1 MHRQF
6 GHSTS
11 EKLKKLIKSSN
22 IDDRE
27 LLEIID
33 TIDNKCQVCMKYKKT
48 KLRPSVGFS
57 LSKDFNDVVA
67 VDLKP
72 TNGIHILHIIDHAT
86 RFSAAAVVK
95 SKRKEE
101 IVDAFIKHWIAI
113 FGAPGKILSDNGGE
127 FNNDLFRELGE
138 QFNIVIMSTPAES
151 PWSNG
156 IVERH
161 NAVLGKMVHK
171 LMLDEKRFPID
182 VIVAWSVS
190 AKNALNTCY
199 GYSPNQL
206 VFGRNPNFP
215 SNLTNNPPAM
225 EDITYSELV
234 SKHLCAMHEARKAFI
249 EAESNDKLRR
259 ALKTK
264 TRVTTGISYDLGD
277 LVYYKRKDSEKW
289 KGPGKVIGKEN
300 KQLLVKHGGHYIC
313 VHPCS
318 LQLIHNGNSACECDE
333 SNSSQNYIDNTIEKK
348 VGKNEN
354 IALESDDDND
364 FYPISNVPSN
374 ISSNDDIEDLT
385 SSLNDL
391 SIQSCNNENATVSA
405 SNTKGVD
412 NPTIEHNILPKVKS
426 KIIYFNPDS
435 ESWNEA
441 LVLGR
446 AGKCKGKNKTWF
458 NLKDITADKHISV
471 DFNQIK
477 GWKNLEE
484 DVLIAD
490 SSDNVEILEAKQAEL
505 RNWTTHNVY
514 EEVDDN
520 DQKVIS
526 LRWVLS
532 QKYKDSGIVYKARLV
547 ARGFEEEH
555 LNELRKDSPTCCK
568 VSFCL
573 VVSIIATNMWT
584 IHSVDVKSAFLQG
597 K

>member
-1 MHRQF
+1 
-6 GHSTS
+6 
-11 EKLKKLIKSSN
+11 
-22 IDDRE
+22 
-27 LLEIID
+27 
-33 TIDNKCQVCMKYKKT
+33 
-48 KLRPSVGFS
+48 
-57 LSKDFNDVVA
+57 
-67 VDLKP
+67 
-72 TNGIHILHIIDHAT
+72 
-86 RFSAAAVVK
+86 
-95 SKRKEE
+95 
-101 IVDAFIKHWIAI
+101 
-113 FGAPGKILSDNGGE
+113 
-127 FNNDLFRELGE
+127 
-138 QFNIVIMSTPAES
+138 
-151 PWSNG
+151 
-156 IVERH
+156 
-161 NAVLGKMVHK
+161 
-171 LMLDEKRFPID
+171 
-182 VIVAWSVS
+182 
-190 AKNALNTCY
+190 
-199 GYSPNQL
+199 
-206 VFGRNPNFP
+206 
-215 SNLTNNPPAM
+215 M

-234 SKHLCAMHEARKAFI
+234 SKHLCKMHEARKAFI
-249 EAESNDKLRR
+249 EAESNEKLHQ

-264 TRVTTGISYDLGD
+264 TRVTTGILYNLGD
-277 LVYYKRKDSEKW
+277 LVYYKRKDSEMW
-289 KGPGKVIGKEN
+289 KGPGKIIGKEN
-300 KQLLVKHGGHYIC
+300 KQLLLKHGGYYIC

-318 LQLIHNGNSACECDE
+318 LQLIHKGNSACEGDD
-333 SNSSQNYIDNTIEKK
+333 SSSSENYNDTTIEKK
-348 VGKNEN
+348 VSKNEN
-354 IALESDDDND
+354 IELKSDDDDD
-364 FYPISNVPSN
+364 FYPISNMPSN

-412 NPTIEHNILPKVKS
+412 NPTTEHNILPKVKS

-532 QKYKDSGIVYKARLV
+532 QKYKDSGKVYKTHRPLDETHLDV
-547 ARGFEEEH
+547 VRG
-555 LNELRKDSPTCCK
+555 L
-568 VSFCL
+568 
-573 VVSIIATNMWT
+573 I
-584 IHSVDVKSAFLQG
+584 
-597 K
+597 

>member
-1 MHRQF
+1 
-6 GHSTS
+6 
-11 EKLKKLIKSSN
+11 
-22 IDDRE
+22 
-27 LLEIID
+27 
-33 TIDNKCQVCMKYKKT
+33 
-48 KLRPSVGFS
+48 
-57 LSKDFNDVVA
+57 
-67 VDLKP
+67 
-72 TNGIHILHIIDHAT
+72 
-86 RFSAAAVVK
+86 
-95 SKRKEE
+95 
-101 IVDAFIKHWIAI
+101 
-113 FGAPGKILSDNGGE
+113 
-127 FNNDLFRELGE
+127 
-138 QFNIVIMSTPAES
+138 
-151 PWSNG
+151 
-156 IVERH
+156 
-161 NAVLGKMVHK
+161 
-171 LMLDEKRFPID
+171 MLDEKRFPID

-225 EDITYSELV
+225 EDVTYSELV

-249 EAESNDKLRR
+249 EAESNDKLRQ

-264 TRVTTGISYDLGD
+264 RKVTTGISYDLD
-277 LVYYKRKDSEKW
+277 LVYYTRKDSEKW

-300 KQLLVKHGGHYIC
+300 KRLLAKDGDHYIRA
-313 VHPCS
+313 HPCS
-318 LQLIHNGNSACECDE
+318 LQLIYKGNSACEGDE
-333 SNSSQNYIDNTIEKK
+333 SNSSENYIDNTIKK
-348 VGKNEN
+348 KAGKNEN
-354 IALESDDDND
+354 IELEIDDYND
-364 FYPISNVPSN
+364 FYPISSVPSN

-391 SIQSCNNENATVSA
+391 SIQSCNDENAKVPA

-490 SSDNVEILEAKQAEL
+490 SSDNLEILEVKQAEL
-505 RNWTTHNVY
+505 RNWTTNNVY

-520 DQKVIS
+520 DQKVTS
-526 LRWVLS
+526 LGWVLS
-532 QKYKDSGIVYKARLV
+532 QKHKDSGIAYKAHLV
-547 ARGFEEEH
+547 ARGFEEH
-555 LNELRKDSPTCCK
+555 LNESWKDSPTCCK
-568 VSFCL
+568 VSFQL
-573 VVSIIATNMWT
+573 VVSIKASNMWT